1 MNLSAI
7 DLRLLRSLV
16 ALSRAPSFVR
26 AAERLHISQPAL
38 SQHMADLSAAMGI
51 PLFEK
56 VGRRSVL
63 TEAGRAFA
71 NAVIQALGQLDDTL
85 VAHSS
90 AQNKVSGTL
99 RIAATNTYLNAL
111 ATPVSAQL
119 AQEHPG
125 LQLNL
130 REMPAHE
137 ILRALEE
144 GTVDLGISP
153 RVGVRR
159 TLQAE
164 HLLSEPFG
172 LIATTPVIH
181 ALGKCSRLSQI
192 AGKPLVLLNKD
203 YLMRQQIDRQ
213 AKLENVPLHLRLEVS
228 GAQNVVAALPL
239 ADWLAIGSA
248 LSILYAPGLD
258 FIPLRG
264 KHLSR
269 DAVIY
274 QRSRTAP
281 TRAMTLF
288 KEALLAHTSEIKKQL
303 APRRYGIT

>member
-16 ALSRAPSFVR
+16 ELSRAPSFVR

-90 AQNKVSGTL
+90 AQSKVSGTL

-119 AQEHPG
+119 AQEH
-125 LQLNL
+125 
-130 REMPAHE
+130 
-137 ILRALEE
+137 
-144 GTVDLGISP
+144 LG
-153 RVGVRR
+153 R
-159 TLQAE
+159 
-164 HLLSEPFG
+164 
-172 LIATTPVIH
+172 
-181 ALGKCSRLSQI
+181 
-192 AGKPLVLLNKD
+192 
-203 YLMRQQIDRQ
+203 
-213 AKLENVPLHLRLEVS
+213 
-228 GAQNVVAALPL
+228 
-239 ADWLAIGSA
+239 
-248 LSILYAPGLD
+248 
-258 FIPLRG
+258 
-264 KHLSR
+264 
-269 DAVIY
+269 
-274 QRSRTAP
+274 
-281 TRAMTLF
+281 
-288 KEALLAHTSEIKKQL
+288 
-303 APRRYGIT
+303 